1 MIHSFAITNYLGD
14 RIKLDLR
21 EPEVSGFLIKSVTG
35 LGPVKATVNTT
46 EVVTNDGSMFNSARL
61 SQRNIVFQIVFV
73 DTVYGE
79 TIEDVRQKSYK
90 YFPAKKSVEII
101 IETDN
106 RYVRT
111 SGYVESNEP
120 NIFSSQE
127 GTSISIICPDPFF
140 YSAGED
146 GNNVTDFYSIDPMF
160 EFPFS
165 NESLTE
171 PLLVFGEIQIKTE
184 GVITYYGDAEIGVTI
199 YIHAI
204 GPASNINIYNTETRE
219 VMKIDTVKL
228 QKLTGKGIVA
238 SDDIVINTSKG
249 DKSITLIREGVS
261 YNILNCLDKNT
272 DWFTLAKGDNI
283 FAFTADSGVTNLQF
297 RIENKVIL
305 VLNADFESIAVI
317 DTYESM
323 IWTDRYNSYGDF
335 EIFFA
340 MDTQLLQY
348 LKEDYYLWLKDSE
361 HCMIIEDI
369 KINADTEEGNHLI
382 VTGRSLES
390 ILERRII
397 WGQRIFNGNLQNGI
411 QTMLNEC
418 IISPSI
424 ADRKISNF
432 VFVPSADPKITSLKI
447 DNQYTGDC
455 LYDVVKGL
463 CEENN
468 IGFKIVLTDE
478 NNFAF
483 SLYAG
488 VDRSYEQTE
497 NPYVVFSPNFEN
509 IINSNYYSSRASFRN
524 VTLVAGEGEGA
535 ARRTA
540 IVGSASGL
548 DRRELF
554 TDARD
559 ISSDTEDGTLSDA
572 EYMAQLR
579 TKGLKNLADHIVT
592 TAFEGEVEV
601 TRLFK
606 YGEDFFIGDIV
617 QIANE
622 YGNEGSAYI
631 SELVISNSEEGLSIY
646 PTFKTISK

>member
-1 MIHSFAITNYLGD
+1 MEL
-14 RIKLDLR
+14 
-21 EPEVSGFLIKSVTG
+21 
-35 LGPVKATVNTT
+35 
-46 EVVTNDGSMFNSARL
+46 
-61 SQRNIVFQIVFV
+61 
-73 DTVYGE
+73 
-79 TIEDVRQKSYK
+79 
-90 YFPAKKSVEII
+90 
-101 IETDN
+101 
-106 RYVRT
+106 
-111 SGYVESNEP
+111 
-120 NIFSSQE
+120 
-127 GTSISIICPDPFF
+127 
-140 YSAGED
+140 
-146 GNNVTDFYSIDPMF
+146 
-160 EFPFS
+160 
-165 NESLTE
+165 
-171 PLLVFGEIQIKTE
+171 
-184 GVITYYGDAEIGVTI
+184 
-199 YIHAI
+199 
-204 GPASNINIYNTETRE
+204 
-219 VMKIDTVKL
+219 
-228 QKLTGKGIVA
+228 
-238 SDDIVINTSKG
+238 
-249 DKSITLIREGVS
+249 
-261 YNILNCLDKNT
+261 
-272 DWFTLAKGDNI
+272 
-283 FAFTADSGVTNLQF
+283 
-297 RIENKVIL
+297 L
-305 VLNADFESIAVI
+305 VLNTDFESVAVI

-323 IWTDRYNSYGDF
+323 IWTDRYNAYGDF

-382 VTGRSLES
+382 ITGRSLES

-432 VFVPSADPKITSLKI
+432 VFVPSTDPKITSLKI

-463 CEENN
+463 CEKNN

-478 NNFAF
+478 NKFAF

>member
-272 DWFTLAKGDNI
+272 DWFTLAKGDN
-283 FAFTADSGVTNLQF
+283 
-297 RIENKVIL
+297 
-305 VLNADFESIAVI
+305 FESIAVI

-478 NNFAF
+478 NKFAF

>member
-1 MIHSFAITNYLGD
+1 MEL
-14 RIKLDLR
+14 
-21 EPEVSGFLIKSVTG
+21 
-35 LGPVKATVNTT
+35 
-46 EVVTNDGSMFNSARL
+46 
-61 SQRNIVFQIVFV
+61 
-73 DTVYGE
+73 
-79 TIEDVRQKSYK
+79 
-90 YFPAKKSVEII
+90 
-101 IETDN
+101 
-106 RYVRT
+106 
-111 SGYVESNEP
+111 
-120 NIFSSQE
+120 
-127 GTSISIICPDPFF
+127 
-140 YSAGED
+140 
-146 GNNVTDFYSIDPMF
+146 
-160 EFPFS
+160 
-165 NESLTE
+165 
-171 PLLVFGEIQIKTE
+171 
-184 GVITYYGDAEIGVTI
+184 
-199 YIHAI
+199 
-204 GPASNINIYNTETRE
+204 
-219 VMKIDTVKL
+219 
-228 QKLTGKGIVA
+228 
-238 SDDIVINTSKG
+238 
-249 DKSITLIREGVS
+249 
-261 YNILNCLDKNT
+261 
-272 DWFTLAKGDNI
+272 
-283 FAFTADSGVTNLQF
+283 
-297 RIENKVIL
+297 L
-305 VLNADFESIAVI
+305 VLNTDFKSIAVI

-455 LYDVVKGL
+455 LYDVIKGL

-478 NNFAF
+478 NKFAF

-572 EYMAQLR
+572 EYITSTASDGRTLTKTFSDGFLTMTNDITRLDGILAGIGGTDEEATVVAYVTKMINALGIGDYVKTTTMTTELGKKVDKVEGSRLMTNAEGTKLAGIAAGAQANVIEKIKVNRVEATPAAEDKSIAL
-579 TKGLKNLADHIVT
+579 TIPTGKLAGKDIVAETDLDAALKEKVNAAAEGNHSHANK
-592 TAFEGEVEV
+592 AFLDTLSGATDEEV
-601 TRLFK
+601 TAMCTEVF
-606 YGEDFFIGDIV
+606 G
-617 QIANE
+617 A
-622 YGNEGSAYI
+622 
-631 SELVISNSEEGLSIY
+631 
-646 PTFKTISK
+646 

>member
-1 MIHSFAITNYLGD
+1 MEL
-14 RIKLDLR
+14 
-21 EPEVSGFLIKSVTG
+21 
-35 LGPVKATVNTT
+35 
-46 EVVTNDGSMFNSARL
+46 
-61 SQRNIVFQIVFV
+61 
-73 DTVYGE
+73 
-79 TIEDVRQKSYK
+79 
-90 YFPAKKSVEII
+90 
-101 IETDN
+101 
-106 RYVRT
+106 
-111 SGYVESNEP
+111 
-120 NIFSSQE
+120 
-127 GTSISIICPDPFF
+127 
-140 YSAGED
+140 
-146 GNNVTDFYSIDPMF
+146 
-160 EFPFS
+160 
-165 NESLTE
+165 
-171 PLLVFGEIQIKTE
+171 
-184 GVITYYGDAEIGVTI
+184 
-199 YIHAI
+199 
-204 GPASNINIYNTETRE
+204 
-219 VMKIDTVKL
+219 
-228 QKLTGKGIVA
+228 
-238 SDDIVINTSKG
+238 
-249 DKSITLIREGVS
+249 
-261 YNILNCLDKNT
+261 
-272 DWFTLAKGDNI
+272 
-283 FAFTADSGVTNLQF
+283 
-297 RIENKVIL
+297 L
-305 VLNADFESIAVI
+305 VLNTDFESIAVI

-432 VFVPSADPKITSLKI
+432 VFVPSTDPKITSLKI

-455 LYDVVKGL
+455 LYDVIKGL

-478 NNFAF
+478 NKFAF

-631 SELVISNSEEGLSIY
+631 SELVISNSEERLSIY